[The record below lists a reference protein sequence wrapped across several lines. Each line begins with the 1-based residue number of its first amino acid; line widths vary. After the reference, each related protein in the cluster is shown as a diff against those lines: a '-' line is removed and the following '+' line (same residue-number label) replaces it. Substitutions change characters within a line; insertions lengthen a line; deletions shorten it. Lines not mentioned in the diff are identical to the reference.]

1 VPRPLPSVTGEA
13 VALPCALAAA
23 AQSGPISIM
32 ILAAISMR
40 SALGYGAVISG
51 LTPLPLTIALAGR
64 LSGRSPAACPAAPA
78 PSRTHGAAI
87 VLCPMRAQRFRM
99 PYRVEAQHVQRHP
112 PDNGRQPP
120 GGVLDLARFGAA
132 EPQPG
137 R

>member
-51 LTPLPLTIALAGR
+51 LTR
-64 LSGRSPAACPAAPA
+64 CRSRSRSPAACPAAPA

-99 PYRVEAQHVQRHP
+99 PYRMEAQHAQRHP
-112 PDNGRQPP
+112 RVNGRQPP